1 MSPIDVN
8 VLTRCLLALETRF
21 FCFRGWYIKITK
33 GLLVNRYL
41 SYILQQFLVKLVEN
55 GMSVQENRDFFSG
68 KLLSNLKT
76 VLKNTVVGIKSLL
89 VLELVSRILL

>member
-21 FCFRGWYIKITK
+21 FCFHGWYIKITK
-33 GLLVNRYL
+33 GLFVNRYL

-55 GMSVQENRDFFSG
+55 GMS
-68 KLLSNLKT
+68 LSRKT
-76 VLKNTVVGIKSLL
+76 ETSSVVNC
-89 VLELVSRILL
+89 

>member
-21 FCFRGWYIKITK
+21 FSFRGWYIKITK
-33 GLLVNRYL
+33 GLFVNRYL

-55 GMSVQENRDFFSG
+55 GMS
-68 KLLSNLKT
+68 LSRKT
-76 VLKNTVVGIKSLL
+76 ETSSVVNC
-89 VLELVSRILL
+89 

>member
-21 FCFRGWYIKITK
+21 FCFHGWYIKITK
-33 GLLVNRYL
+33 GLFVNRYL

-55 GMSVQENRDFFSG
+55 GMSVQENSG

-76 VLKNTVVGIKSLL
+76 VLKNTLVGIKSLL

>member
-8 VLTRCLLALETRF
+8 VLTRCLLALEMRF

-33 GLLVNRYL
+33 GLFVNRYL

-55 GMSVQENRDFFSG
+55 GMS
-68 KLLSNLKT
+68 LSRKT
-76 VLKNTVVGIKSLL
+76 ETSSVVNC
-89 VLELVSRILL
+89 

>member
-55 GMSVQENRDFFSG
+55 GMSVQENSG

-76 VLKNTVVGIKSLL
+76 VLKNTLVGIKSLL

>member
-8 VLTRCLLALETRF
+8 VLTRCLLALETKF
-21 FCFRGWYIKITK
+21 FCFRGQYIKITK
-33 GLLVNRYL
+33 GLFVNRYL

-55 GMSVQENRDFFSG
+55 GMSVQENSG

-76 VLKNTVVGIKSLL
+76 VLKNTLVGIKSLL